1 MSLDVLTDRQ
11 SAFVEAFFLTGGN
24 AKESALQ
31 AGYAESVAK
40 NAGREILGSASV
52 QTAIE
57 QRLRDL
63 RDRAMVKL
71 AANLDSVLDALIKL
85 ALDEKTPSTA
95 RQRALVD
102 LLDRSGV
109 MQEPARL
116 EWRLGSMGSNGL
128 DDFLEAVQRN
138 EEANG

>member
-24 AKESALQ
+24 AKESALR

-52 QTAIE
+52 KTAIDE
-57 QRLRDL
+57 RLHDL

-109 MQEPARL
+109 MQEPSRL
-116 EWRLGSMGSNGL
+116 EWRLSSMGSNGL
-128 DDFLEAVQRN
+128 DEFLEAACRD
-138 EEANG
+138 EGE